1 MKSIVLSSLAAAVL
15 LAACGAQAAPTAVPP
30 TTVPPTAVPPTAT
43 PIPPTATPLPPAAT
57 AVPPTR
63 VPPTAAPAGAGVIPF
78 RAITETVKPLNSI
91 ETTIKLAFKGK
102 DFNGKIADGEL
113 NMSARN
119 NLLKK
124 QAALAFG
131 GSLAAAIMGDAAA
144 TLQATSIG
152 VYELGG
158 FSYTTITGAQ
168 ELCIKQKIDP
178 TKPSSTMSPEA
189 IVGTLGSDKTPIYG
203 TLAGNETVNG
213 VPARKYIIDPV
224 KTQASIVKTGKDDF
238 YKNASITGGEVYV
251 AADGGYL
258 LRMTMDLA
266 GKYNDFKRD
275 GAMKVSM
282 DIGNINGNVEVTLPK
297 SCDNP
302 LGG

>member
-1 MKSIVLSSLAAAVL
+1 MKRIALAAFAVTIF
-15 LAACGAQAAPTAVPP
+15 LAACGAQAAPTAAPP
-30 TTVPPTAVPPTAT
+30 TTAPPTAT
-43 PIPPTATPLPPAAT
+43 PIPPTATPLQPTAT
-57 AVPPTR
+57 AIPPTR
-63 VPPTAAPAGAGVIPF
+63 VPPTAAPAEAGVIPF

-91 ETTIKLAFKGK
+91 ETTIKLVFKGK
-102 DFNGKIADGEL
+102 NFSGKIADGEL

-124 QAALAFG
+124 QSALAFG
-131 GSLAAAIMGDAAA
+131 GSLATTILGDAAA

-152 VYELGG
+152 IYELGG

-178 TKPSSTMSPEA
+178 TKPSGTMSPEA
-189 IVGTLGSDKTPIYG
+189 IVGTLGSEKTPIYG

-224 KTQASIVKTGKDDF
+224 KTQASIIKTGKDEF

-258 LRMTMDLA
+258 LGMVMELA
-266 GKYNDFKRD
+266 GKYNEFKLD
-275 GAMKVSM
+275 GTMKVSM

>member
-1 MKSIVLSSLAAAVL
+1 MKRIALAAFAVTIF
-15 LAACGAQAAPTAVPP
+15 LAACGAQAAPTAAPP
-30 TTVPPTAVPPTAT
+30 TTAPPTAT
-43 PIPPTATPLPPAAT
+43 PIPPTATPLPPTAT
-57 AVPPTR
+57 AIPPTR
-63 VPPTAAPAGAGVIPF
+63 VPPTAAPAEAGVIPF

-91 ETTIKLAFKGK
+91 ETTIKLVFKGK
-102 DFNGKIADGEL
+102 NFSGKIADGEL

-124 QAALAFG
+124 QSALAFG
-131 GSLAAAIMGDAAA
+131 GSLATTILGDAAA

-152 VYELGG
+152 IYELGG

-178 TKPSSTMSPEA
+178 AKPSGTMSPEA
-189 IVGTLGSDKTPIYG
+189 IVGTLGSEKTPIYG

-224 KTQASIVKTGKDDF
+224 KTQASIIKTGKDEF

-258 LRMTMDLA
+258 LGMVMDLA
-266 GKYNDFKRD
+266 GKYNEFKLD
-275 GAMKVSM
+275 GTMKVSM